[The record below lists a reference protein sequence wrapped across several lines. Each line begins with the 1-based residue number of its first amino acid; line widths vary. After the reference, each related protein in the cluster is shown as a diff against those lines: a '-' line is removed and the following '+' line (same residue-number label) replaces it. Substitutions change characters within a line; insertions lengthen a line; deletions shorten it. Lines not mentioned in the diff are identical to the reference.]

1 MDDEPID
8 GIEALLEMVETL
20 RTTATANEA
29 RSTLALA
36 EARAARAEV
45 LHLKDDLAAAQRD
58 QQDLRSARAKLKR
71 LERKTIWSVLSRSSL
86 PDLSQR
92 SS

>member
-20 RTTATANEA
+20 RTAAAANEA
-29 RSTLALA
+29 RSKLALA

-45 LHLKDDLAAAQRD
+45 LRLKDDLAAAQRD
-58 QQDLRSARAKLKR
+58 QQDLRSARARLKR
-71 LERKTIWSVLSRSSL
+71 LERKTIWSMLSRSSL
-86 PDLSQR
+86 PDLSRR